1 MRMKNEPQVNTE
13 YKAAVAD
20 INELLAQIK
29 QATYNDGC
37 YQTINWGHV
46 GSARH
51 VKKLLMEILMFQT
64 MADPNVRE
72 DEFMANLET
81 ELKAKR
87 EA

>member
-1 MRMKNEPQVNTE
+1 MRMKNEPQVNVE
-13 YKAAVAD
+13 YKATVAD

-29 QATYNDGC
+29 QAIYNDGS

-64 MADPNVRE
+64 VADPDARE
-72 DEFMANLET
+72 DEFMANLEN
-81 ELKAKR
+81 ELEAKR
-87 EA
+87 KA